1 MAYEGARP
9 QAGKLEVFIKQWVK
23 MLLFVPRHQADYI
36 SKLNLVEKIQDV
48 VVGWLLL
55 AAFNKAL

>member
-9 QAGKLEVFIKQWVK
+9 QAGKLEVFIIQWVK
-23 MLLFVPRHQADYI
+23 MLLFVPRDQAGYI
-36 SKLNLVEKIQDV
+36 LKLNLVEKVQDV

-55 AAFNKAL
+55 AAFNKVL